1 MAKSGM
7 DDQAA
12 VAHHEAGHAVLHVL
26 GGRRLDRI
34 VLRTT
39 PAGCYGR
46 VLIVPGR
53 APSAADYGAALAGGP
68 LAHARYLTGD
78 MLAVDMFSNFDRRAI
93 AQAAEPGDP
102 AAFLA
107 ASMQRAAA
115 ALEIPAVWWA
125 VETLAR
131 ELAAYWPGAD
141 EPGEGVMDGDTALA
155 IITAAGV
162 WPGMAGFGE
171 TLRWRAPGS

>member
-1 MAKSGM
+1 MN
-7 DDQAA
+7 DRAA
-12 VAHHEAGHAVLHVL
+12 VAHHEAGHAVLHVIS
-26 GGRRLDRI
+26 GRRLDTI

-39 PAGCYGR
+39 PVGCYGR

-53 APSAADYGAALAGGP
+53 APSAADYGAALAAGP
-68 LAHARYLTGD
+68 LAHAKYLTGD
-78 MLAVDMFSNFDRRAI
+78 MFAVDRFSDFDRGAI
-93 AQAAEPGDP
+93 ARAAEPGDP

-107 ASMQRAAA
+107 ASIQRAAA
-115 ALEIPAVWWA
+115 ALDIPAVWWA

-131 ELAAYWPGAD
+131 ELAAYWPQAD
-141 EPGEGVMDGDTALA
+141 ELGEGVMDGETALA

-171 TLRWRAPGS
+171 GLGWRAAQS

>member
-39 PAGCYGR
+39 PGGCYGR

-53 APSAADYGAALAGGP
+53 APSAADYGAALAAGP

-78 MLAVDMFSNFDRRAI
+78 MFALDKFSNFDRGAI

-115 ALEIPAVWWA
+115 ALDIPAVWRA

-131 ELAAYWPGAD
+131 ELSAYWP
-141 EPGEGVMDGDTALA
+141 EPGELGESVMDGETAAA
-155 IITAAGV
+155 IVTAAGV
-162 WPGMAGFGE
+162 WPGMAGFGAG
-171 TLRWRAPGS
+171 LGWRASES